1 MTDVPYAFAPHER
14 PAFPGSPYT
23 PTHAPVRRAGYA
35 AVALAA
41 GIGAT
46 LGNGL
51 VNVNAANIAGNLG
64 LYAFEAALL
73 PAVYVAFNASANLML
88 VKGRA
93 QFGIPAVTQGL
104 LAVYAIAALL
114 QWLVPGLATA
124 VVARAA
130 CGMAAGAL
138 VTYSIYCW
146 MQVLPAKARPL
157 ALVFGIC
164 VPQLGLPLARLFPV
178 ETLGVAGW
186 HALHLV
192 ELGTALALFAAS
204 AALPLP
210 PSERSRALE
219 PLDFATFVLVLAG
232 MLLVCLVLAEGRLLW
247 WTDTPWLGATL
258 AAAVAPFCVAFSIER
273 LRRRP
278 LLQLGW
284 LGSTGI
290 LRFAAVALIVR
301 LALAEQ
307 TYGAVGL
314 LTSGGL
320 TNDQL
325 RTLFALVAL
334 AMALGTLS
342 AAALL
347 AERRLPWLV
356 VAAAL
361 VIAAGAWT
369 DAGATNL
376 ARPPQLYA
384 SQMLIAFGTTLFVGP
399 ALLYGFL
406 QMFQKGAD
414 HLVSFVVLFSVTQN
428 VGGLLGSALLGSYQV
443 IRTRAHAVAL
453 STHLVAAD
461 PQVATRVQ
469 AQGSGPLTTAM
480 NREAGVLAYN
490 DVFVLVACIA
500 LATAGYVS
508 FLMIRQAVR
517 ARCEAV
523 A

>member
-1 MTDVPYAFAPHER
+1 MTDAPYTFAPHER
-14 PAFPGSPYT
+14 PTFPGSPFT
-23 PTHAPVRRAGYA
+23 PPHTTSRRAGYTA
-35 AVALAA
+35 IALAA

-104 LAVYAIAALL
+104 LAAYAVAALL
-114 QWLVPGLATA
+114 QWLAPSFATA
-124 VVARAA
+124 VLARAA

-146 MQVLPAKARPL
+146 MQVLPSKARPL

-178 ETLGVAGW
+178 EALGAAGW
-186 HALHLV
+186 HTLNLT
-192 ELGTALALFAAS
+192 ELSIALALFAAS
-204 AALPLP
+204 AVLPLP

-219 PLDFATFVLVLAG
+219 LLDFATFALVLCG
-232 MLLVCLVLAEGRLLW
+232 MLLVCLALAVGRLLW
-247 WTDTPWLGATL
+247 WTDTPWLGWTL
-258 AAAVAPFCVAFSIER
+258 AAAVAPFCAGLAVER

-284 LGSTGI
+284 LGSVGI
-290 LRFAAVALIVR
+290 LRFAAVALVMR

-314 LTSGGL
+314 LTTGGL
-320 TNDQL
+320 NNNQL
-325 RTLFALVAL
+325 RTLFALVAV
-334 AMALGTLS
+334 AMLLGTLT

-347 AERRLPWLV
+347 SERRLPWLV
-356 VAAAL
+356 LAAAL
-361 VIAAGAWT
+361 LIALGAWM
-369 DAGATNL
+369 DSGATNVS
-376 ARPPQLYA
+376 RPPQLYA
-384 SQMLIAFGTTLFVGP
+384 SQALIAFGTTLFVGP
-399 ALLYGFL
+399 SLLYGFIN
-406 QMFQKGAD
+406 MFQKGAD
-414 HLVSFVVLFSVTQN
+414 HLVSFVVLFSTTQN

-443 IRTRAHAVAL
+443 IRARTHAATL
-453 STHLVAAD
+453 SEHLVASD
-461 PQVATRVQ
+461 PQVLANVQ
-469 AQGSGPLTTAM
+469 MHGSGQLMVAM
-480 NREAGVLAYN
+480 NREANVLAYN
-490 DVFVLVACIA
+490 NVFIVVAGIA
-500 LATAGYVS
+500 LAAAAYIGY
-508 FLMIRQAVR
+508 LTILRTLHAHR
-517 ARCEAV
+517 GV
-523 A
+523 AA